1 MPDDTQKQTNR
12 IARYIP
18 LLQWV
23 SQYDRGWLRF
33 DLIYG
38 LTVAAMVV
46 ATVTRW
52 LALSMPS

>member
-18 LLQWV
+18 LLEWV
-23 SQYDRGWLRF
+23 PQYDRGWLRL
-33 DLIYG
+33 DLIDG

-52 LALSMPS
+52 LALSIPS